1 MKVTRMKKP
10 EKRVTGFTIHYDDG
24 TMENVDKGLL
34 AFMPDAGSVMI
45 KVGSL
50 DVPLFL
56 TLLAGLEGAAE
67 AYLTED

>member
-1 MKVTRMKKP
+1 MEVTRMKKP

-24 TMENVDKGLL
+24 TMKNVDKGLL
-34 AFMPDAGSVMI
+34 AFMPDAESVMV

>member
-1 MKVTRMKKP
+1 MEVTRMKKP
-10 EKRVTGFTIHYDDG
+10 EKGVTGFIIHYDDG

-34 AFMPDAGSVMI
+34 AFMPDAVSVMV

-56 TLLAGLEGAAE
+56 TLLVGLERAAE
-67 AYLTED
+67 AYLSED

>member
-10 EKRVTGFTIHYDDG
+10 EKKVTGFIIHYDDG
-24 TMENVDKGLL
+24 TVENVDRGLL
-34 AFMPDAGSVMI
+34 AFMPDAESVMV

-56 TLLAGLEGAAE
+56 TLLVGLERAAE
-67 AYLTED
+67 AYLSED